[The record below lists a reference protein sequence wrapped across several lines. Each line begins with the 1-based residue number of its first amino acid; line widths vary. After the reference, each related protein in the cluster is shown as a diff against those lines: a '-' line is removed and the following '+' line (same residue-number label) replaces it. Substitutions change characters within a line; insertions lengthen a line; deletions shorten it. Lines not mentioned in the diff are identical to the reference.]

1 MDSTD
6 DEDHSNAR
14 WFYRRC
20 SAARISME
28 TPLSTLELS
37 LRVLRFVESIVVDVD
52 GEEEEEEEDDCD
64 DRASSSSQLR
74 LFDDLRDGC
83 RARRRDLSFVYDVCD
98 RALDLRDDG
107 EFTEAALRAVAKAEE
122 AAGDGDGGCIGLE
135 SRDIGDDAVA
145 DAAAASAAVASGE
158 DVEAIIV
165 ASGIV
170 DPSDGRKITSD
181 VAAAAA
187 SSAPSRS
194 ARGGESSSARADD
207 NDDDDHQRGEQHV
220 DIDGLRCFQLR
231 TRVFGLSLPTFTTEL
246 WRYLQLA
253 GWTHSNYTGK
263 YHIPKRI
270 KERRYDDSED
280 MAKRMYKHFN
290 LDDGHARGRNGTEH
304 PSSGDG
310 EGADDADEEEGPE
323 IFDSSNELVDYLD
336 EYCMPDYR
344 ATMAEVEAA
353 RVALSAHTSAY
364 RRRNLRLRLDLLEV
378 VHRERLRKSL
388 ARREE
393 ESRSKYGHSHR
404 PCEVCFRGAN
414 PVYPR
419 VACRDCGLV
428 VHTNCYGLTDH
439 AEKKGGD
446 GNGAEVD
453 EKGYFTC
460 DVCAIKCVFPRKIG
474 RKQLYH
480 ASQRSG
486 WRVHQH
492 PDAACPLCG
501 WNHITGGMVRI
512 AADDSDAAVPS
523 DAKSR
528 KRKSRRSEDSES
540 WVHLFCMNALPLKR
554 KVSPGSVR
562 SGGDATVHIR
572 NMLNESS
579 EMVRVVDV
587 SFPPEKNLS

>member
-74 LFDDLRDGC
+74 LFDELRDGC
-83 RARRRDLSFVYDVCD
+83 KARRRDLSFVYDVCD

-107 EFTEAALRAVAKAEE
+107 EFTEAALRAVAKEAEE
-122 AAGDGDGGCIGLE
+122 AVARDGGGCIGLE
-135 SRDIGDDAVA
+135 SREIGDDAVA
-145 DAAAASAAVASGE
+145 
-158 DVEAIIV
+158 
-165 ASGIV
+165 
-170 DPSDGRKITSD
+170 
-181 VAAAAA
+181 AAAAA
-187 SSAPSRS
+187 AAPPSSAPSRS
-194 ARGGESSSARADD
+194 ARGGGSSSARADD
-207 NDDDDHQRGEQHV
+207 NDDDDRQREEQHV

-253 GWTHSNYTGK
+253 GWTHSHYTGK

-540 WVHLFCMNALPLKR
+540 WVHLFCMNALPFKK

-572 NMLNESS
+572 NLLNESS
-579 EMVRVVDV
+579 EMVREVDV

>member
-439 AEKKGGD
+439 AEKKDGD

-528 KRKSRRSEDSES
+528 KRKSRRSEVSES
-540 WVHLFCMNALPLKR
+540 WVHLFCMNALPFKK

-579 EMVRVVDV
+579 EMVREVDV
-587 SFPPEKNLS
+587 SFPPEKNLF

>member
-37 LRVLRFVESIVVDVD
+37 LRILRFVESIVVDVD
-52 GEEEEEEEDDCD
+52 GEEEEDCD
-64 DRASSSSQLR
+64 LRASSSSSFQLR
-74 LFDDLRDGC
+74 LFDELRDGC
-83 RARRRDLSFVYDVCD
+83 MARRRDLSFVYDVCD

-107 EFTEAALRAVAKAEE
+107 EFTEAALRSVAEAEE
-122 AAGDGDGGCIGLE
+122 AARDGDGGCIGIE

-145 DAAAASAAVASGE
+145 AAAAAVASGA

-170 DPSDGRKITSD
+170 DPSDGEKITSD
-181 VAAAAA
+181 VAAAP

-194 ARGGESSSARADD
+194 ARGGGSSSAR
-207 NDDDDHQRGEQHV
+207 DDDDDDDDDEDDRRRGEQHV

-253 GWTHSNYTGK
+253 GWTHSHYTGK

-270 KERRYDDSED
+270 KERRYDSED
-280 MAKRMYKHFN
+280 MVKRMYEHFN
-290 LDDGHARGRNGTEH
+290 LDDHARGRNGTEH
-304 PSSGDG
+304 PSGDG
-310 EGADDADEEEGPE
+310 EGADDADGEGPE
-323 IFDSSNELVDYLD
+323 SFDSSNELVDYLD
-336 EYCMPDYR
+336 EYCLPDYR
-344 ATMAEVEAA
+344 STMAEVEAA
-353 RVALSAHTSAY
+353 RAALSAHSSAY

-378 VHRERLRKSL
+378 VYRERLRKSL

-419 VACRDCGLV
+419 VACRECGLV
-428 VHTNCYGLTDH
+428 VHTNCYGLLDH
-439 AEKKGGD
+439 AEEGGD

-480 ASQRSG
+480 ASQGSG

-512 AADDSDAAVPS
+512 AVDDSDAAVPS
-523 DAKSR
+523 DAKNR
-528 KRKSRRSEDSES
+528 KRKSRRSEGPSES
-540 WVHLFCMNALPLKR
+540 WVHLFCMNALPLKN
-554 KVSPGSVR
+554 KVSPDSVR

-572 NMLNESS
+572 NLLDKSS
-579 EMVRVVDV
+579 EMVREVEV
-587 SFPPEKNLS
+587 SFPPEKYLS